1 MGSKSLTVLRCAN
14 LPNNGVTLSNVVQQF
29 AERVNPDL
37 AQWIERNTLF
47 PCTMVDRI
55 VPATTDEDRAHLAER
70 LGLSDEG
77 VVVAEPF
84 TQWVIEDRFVDGRP
98 EWEAVGAELVGGL
111 GEHEKIELR
120 VLSGTA

>member
-47 PCTMVDRI
+47 PCTMVDRM

-84 TQWVIEDRFVDGRP
+84 PPWVVGDRFVGGRP
-98 EWEAVGAELVGGL
+98 ARGGVGG
-111 GEHEKIELR
+111 ELW
-120 VLSGTA
+120 GGG